1 MNSTKTKS
9 FEVLTK
15 DLACKIDTIINNFGS
30 NSTRLVGILLD
41 IQDIIPKQYIPRE
54 VATYVSEKMN
64 IPLSKVYDVIS
75 FYGALC
81 DIPRAD
87 YVIQLCDS
95 VVCKVTGNSF
105 LQDTITTLLGI
116 KENESTSDG
125 KYWIES
131 TPCFG
136 ACDISPAMRINGK
149 VYGHLTTSESVK
161 AVLDKYN
168 EGSVMV

>member
-1 MNSTKTKS
+1 MNSTKS
-9 FEVLTK
+9 NGFGVLTS
-15 DLACKIDTIINNFGS
+15 DLVLKIDEIIKTYES

-41 IQDIIPKQYIPRE
+41 IQDIVPKQYIPRE

-75 FYGALC
+75 FYAALS
-81 DIPRAD
+81 DVPRAD

-95 VVCKVTGNSF
+95 VVCKVTGNTT
-105 LQDTITTLLGI
+105 LRDAITELLGI
-116 KENESTSDG
+116 KEHEATADG
-125 KYWIES
+125 KYWLEY

-149 VYGHLTTSESVK
+149 VFGHLTTQASVK
-161 AVLDKYN
+161 AVLDQYQ
-168 EGSVMV
+168 